1 MDNASPLRTP
11 IKRARGLGSS
21 HSGTH
26 HFWLQRLSALALI
39 PLSIWFIV
47 ALMTELIGADRAGV
61 AAWLQ
66 GPVTALLLASL
77 VVALFVHARLGMQT
91 IIEDYVHCGAKKI
104 AALLTLNILI
114 YGFAAASLMA
124 IARLHFFGIH

>member
-26 HFWLQRLSALALI
+26 HFWVQRLSALALV
-39 PLSIWFIV
+39 PLSIWFMV
-47 ALMTELIGADRAGV
+47 ALMTQLIGADRAGV
-61 AAWLQ
+61 ATWLQ

-77 VVALFVHARLGMQT
+77 IVALFMHARLGVQT
-91 IIEDYVHCGAKKI
+91 IIEDYIHSAAKKLV
-104 AALLTLNILI
+104 ALLALNVFV
-114 YGFAAASLMA
+114 YGLAGASLLA
-124 IARLHFFGIH
+124 IARLHFFGI